1 LTAFFAPWDSEEAT
15 EKDDNNLFAE
25 VDGDDVANIWKP
37 FLSTSPHGLSLFM
50 RGILMD
56 NGLDEWEID

>member
-25 VDGDDVANIWKP
+25 VDGDDVANI
-37 FLSTSPHGLSLFM
+37 
-50 RGILMD
+50 
-56 NGLDEWEID
+56 